1 MCDIETCRLKAP
13 FCLFNCSHSLKLKLT
28 GMAIADI
35 TLLSGFE
42 PKTEDLDLVSG
53 SIGFHGLHVYRYSM
67 INFFFYIYYYIHPT
81 LYHHF

>member
-1 MCDIETCRLKAP
+1 
-13 FCLFNCSHSLKLKLT
+13 
-28 GMAIADI
+28 MAIADI

-67 INFFFYIYYYIHPT
+67 INFFFFTYIIIFTQRYIT
-81 LYHHF
+81 IFNS

>member
-1 MCDIETCRLKAP
+1 
-13 FCLFNCSHSLKLKLT
+13 
-28 GMAIADI
+28 MAIADI

-67 INFFFYIYYYIHPT
+67 INFFFTYIIIFTQRYIT
-81 LYHHF
+81 IFNS